1 MKKLFSALF
10 AFAAIAVLCF
20 SVSAESE
27 KKTMLLLDGS
37 GKTVKSYSITSSTEE
52 VDVRREI
59 QTAINYADSHS
70 SEKNRFTLKIP
81 KGEYTL
87 ARSINVNSNI
97 TLDFG
102 NSLFKR
108 TKNCSS
114 YIRAG
119 HGADNT
125 KGYNGYKNI
134 TIKNVTFD
142 DQKIPRGSSLVRFA
156 HAQNFTLENVT
167 MKNTFGVAHQLT
179 FAASKNVKIK
189 NCSFLNM
196 DVSTKAKAL
205 NCEAIQIDVLMEKY
219 FGNYPLYDG
228 TPTQNVEITGC
239 VFKNLSRGCG
249 THTSV
254 AGSYFTNMKINN
266 NSFENIDGYAIRAT
280 NYRNSE
286 IKNNKI
292 TNCGNGIVVSD
303 LTGSGL
309 QNCYTPFKE
318 NTALVPD
325 SNIVVSG
332 NKISV
337 CDTGYSRA
345 YASGIEIF
353 GEVVKNKKFADGKT
367 FSGDFRMRKMRV
379 ENNTISSTVKNKAF
393 HAININGAYSEKGG
407 ESSDFVVS
415 GNVIKLDISKPSKQ
429 TSDAFRVK
437 NSVNL
442 KICSNSTD
450 EKSKK
455 ISAFILLENCNGVSF
470 LSNSFSTGGEY
481 GVLARKSTRCVVEG
495 NTFKKTASH
504 AVYLYK
510 NCKKMT
516 VTSNKIQR
524 SSDCGITLRD
534 CAGATVSKN
543 SVKNVKK
550 IGVYVASSSGVSVT
564 SNTLSGCATGIY
576 SRDSSGKYISRNNV
590 YSPTEEGIFIN
601 GKGSFKSVASNYILT
616 PGQTAIDIAAT
627 STVTSVEKNRIDLT
641 SSSTDA
647 IRVRGDASV
656 QKITENEINRQK
668 NKKSKKL
675 KTACDRGIALLSKKS
690 KTSEI
695 SQNKIKNCDEGIY
708 VTELSKKPKIRKNEV
723 TSCRYAIVYKN
734 ASLSKNKI
742 SLSKAADYRRL

>member
-1 MKKLFSALF
+1 MKKLFTSFFVL
-10 AFAAIAVLCF
+10 AAAVLLCF

-27 KKTMLLLDGS
+27 KKTMQLLDGS
-37 GKTVKSYSITSSTEE
+37 GKAVKSFSITSSTDE
-52 VDVRREI
+52 VDVRKQI
-59 QTAINYADSHS
+59 QTAIDYADSHS

-81 KGEYTL
+81 NGEYTL
-87 ARSINVNSNI
+87 ARSININSNL
-97 TLDFG
+97 TLDFE
-102 NSLFKR
+102 NSVLKR
-108 TKNCSS
+108 TENCSS

-119 HGADNT
+119 HGADNA
-125 KGYNGYKNI
+125 KGYEGYKNV
-134 TIKNVTFD
+134 TIKNVTLD
-142 DQKIPRGSSLVRFA
+142 DKNVHHGSSLVRFA

-167 MKNTFGVAHQLT
+167 MKNTSGVAHQLT

-189 NCSFLNM
+189 NCRFLNM
-196 DVSTKAKAL
+196 DVSSKAPAL

-219 FGNYPLYDG
+219 FGNYPQYDG

-239 VFKNLSRGCG
+239 VFNNLSRGCG

-266 NSFENIDGYAIRAT
+266 NTFENVDGYAIRAT

-303 LTGSGL
+303 LTGDGL
-309 QNCYTPFKE
+309 QNCYTSFKE
-318 NTALVPD
+318 NTALIPD

-332 NKISV
+332 NKISI
-337 CDTGYSRA
+337 CDTKYSRA

-353 GEVVKNKKFADGKT
+353 GTVVKNKKFADGKT
-367 FSGDFRMRKMRV
+367 FSGDFRMRKMKV

-407 ESSDFVVS
+407 ENSDFVVS
-415 GNVIKLDISKPSKQ
+415 GNIIRLDVSKPSKQ

-437 NSVNL
+437 NSSNL
-442 KICSNSTD
+442 KISSNSTD

-455 ISAFILLENCNGVSF
+455 ISSFILLENCRGISF
-470 LSNSFSTGGEY
+470 LSNSFPTGGEY
-481 GVLARKSTRCVVEG
+481 GVLARQSSGCVIKD
-495 NTFKKTASH
+495 NSFKKTSSH

-510 NCKKMT
+510 KCKKMT
-516 VTSNKIQR
+516 VTSNKIYR

-543 SVKNVKK
+543 SVKKVKK
-550 IGVYVASSSGVSVT
+550 IGVYVASSSGVSVS

-576 SRDSSGKYISRNNV
+576 SRDSSGKYISRNSI

-616 PGQTAIDIAAT
+616 PGKTAIDVAAT
-627 STVTSVEKNRIDLT
+627 SSLTSIEKNLIDIA

-647 IRVRGDASV
+647 IRIRGDASV
-656 QKITENEINRQK
+656 QTISKNEINLQK

-675 KTACDRGIALLSKKS
+675 KTSCNRGISVLSKKS
-690 KTSEI
+690 KTTEI
-695 SQNKIKNCDEGIY
+695 SLNKIKNCGEGIY
-708 VTELSKKPKIRKNEV
+708 VTSLSKKPKITQNEV
-723 TSCRYAIVYKN
+723 TTCRYGIVYKK
-734 ASLSKNKI
+734 AALSKNKI
-742 SLSKAADYRRL
+742 VSAKSGSYRKL